1 MTTSNAKLS
10 GQVNIRLVG
19 SDGEVKLDRTVK
31 NLITTKGDE
40 YYAKLGAGSNATP
53 LTEVDAMKLGTA
65 TTAVHKST
73 AGGANIAS
81 GGYISGSN
89 NAFDS
94 VTAAVVSGDTGWKIT
109 YVASWAAGDATNSSI
124 QEVSIVNDV
133 ANNADG
139 SAAANT
145 ISRALTGT
153 INKAAGDSLTITWVH
168 TFLGA

>member
-1 MTTSNAKLS
+1 MTTDSAKMT
-10 GQVNIRLVG
+10 GEVRIVVTG
-19 SDGEVKLDRTVK
+19 PDGEVKQDRTVK

-40 YYAKLGAGSNATP
+40 YYAKKGSGTSI
-53 LTEVDAMKLGTA
+53 TTVDGMKLGTA

-89 NAFDS
+89 NTLDS
-94 VTAAVVSGDTGWKIT
+94 VTASVVSGDTGWKIT

-124 QEVSIVNDV
+124 QEVSLVNDQ
-133 ANNADG
+133 ANDSDG
-139 SAAANT
+139 SSSANT
-145 ISRALTGT
+145 IARALTGT
-153 INKAAGDSLTITWVH
+153 INKGSGDSLTITWAH